1 MRVGR
6 PDGGI
11 AHDGCFAKE
20 TPATEQPP
28 NVTLP
33 TVKRSLPIRLA
44 PLPGEALE
52 SWLAAL
58 AVRMGATWGELL
70 DAVLPTGVDGLAA
83 THRAGVLT
91 TGLTDT
97 ERQSISKATGVDGA
111 ALDSMTLAGIHGAPL
126 ITTDPRTLR
135 ARTPWG
141 VVYRQR
147 YCPLCVKS
155 CRGRRKLEWFL
166 PWTFVCL
173 EHRCLLADTCPQC
186 CQRQTLFNWFA
197 RRLYP
202 HPEQCSRLIGDAGPH
217 YRCSTRLS
225 KARPDKLREGH
236 LLLASQVRL
245 AELLAEPTIS
255 AGVYEWAPVS
265 PEQLLI
271 DLHVLG
277 NWIMRTPHLPAL
289 VELFDG
295 RATEHRIEQWD
306 RRLNTPPRREHVDDK
321 SSGTARAERVNL
333 AATAPC
339 VAAGV
344 AAALGVLMQPTLEQA
359 GHVLRAVMPAAVS
372 RELRYRPRKSG
383 IVHSEVITAVDL
395 MARAVRFTVLQQL
408 RYRTITDLPR
418 LPDTRRH
425 AATNLMLNAVPTL
438 FWPEWAF
445 RLDTEDTGWNTARQV
460 MSRLLLAIGC
470 TMADHRLHRLLRTT
484 VGIQRLGE
492 AADVLSCHRYWVP
505 IVTALLRLQEYLQA
519 NPPPIDYQRRRELS
533 YTTLLPEAQWA
544 QLTAGEGF
552 SAAPTATTAR
562 LWLTEQLSGAPVT
575 GAGGQPRL
583 RKDRGDNFRTT
594 LTPELLASLE
604 RVCVEYLRGHGISDE
619 PLSWSPPLSLL
630 DDLSLPGTAPDVVE
644 PQVIHELLATGL
656 DIRSVACKLE
666 VSVSKI
672 RYQLERHP
680 MPCGDGSGSAIHRM
694 KWHSNFKMY
703 QRIRLLLPEP
713 ALRDLYDRQLLTFPE
728 IARQLNIPGNIQ
740 YQAEAVSK
748 VAHEYGIQVRGGPRK

>member
-1 MRVGR
+1 M
-6 PDGGI
+6 D
-11 AHDGCFAKE
+11 
-20 TPATEQPP
+20 
-28 NVTLP
+28 
-33 TVKRSLPIRLA
+33 
-44 PLPGEALE
+44 
-52 SWLAAL
+52 
-58 AVRMGATWGELL
+58 ATWGELL
-70 DAVLPTGVDGLAA
+70 DTVLPTGADGLAA
-83 THRAGVLT
+83 TRRGGVLT
-91 TGLTDT
+91 TRMTSQEHQT
-97 ERQSISKATGVDGA
+97 ISAATGINGA
-111 ALDSMTLAGIHGAPL
+111 DLDSMTLAGRYGARL
-126 ITTDPRTLR
+126 ITIDQHTLR

-147 YCPLCVKS
+147 YCPLCLKS
-155 CRGRRKLEWFL
+155 SHGRRKLEWFL

-173 EHRCLLADTCPQC
+173 EHRCFLADTCPQC
-186 CQRQTLFNWFA
+186 SRPQTVFDWFA

-202 HPEQCSRLIGDAGPH
+202 HPELCSRLIGNPGRH

-225 KARPDKLREGH
+225 KAHPDKLREGH

-245 AELLAEPTIS
+245 AELLAEPTIN
-255 AGVYEWAPVS
+255 AGVYELAPVS

-295 RATEHRIEQWD
+295 RATDHRIEQWD
-306 RRLNTPPRREHVDDK
+306 RRLSTPSRREQADDK
-321 SSGTARAERVNL
+321 SSRTARAERVNL

-344 AAALGVLMQPTLEQA
+344 AAALSVLMQPTLEQA
-359 GHVLRAVMPAAVS
+359 GQALRAVMPAAVS

-408 RYRTITDLPR
+408 RYRTMTDLPR

-445 RLDTEDTGWNTARQV
+445 RLDTEDLPWTTARQV

-484 VGIQRLGE
+484 VGTQRLGE
-492 AADVLSCHRYWVP
+492 GADVLSCRQCWVP
-505 IVTALLRLQEYLQA
+505 TVTALLRLHEYLQA
-519 NPPPIDYQRRRELS
+519 NPPPIDYQRRRELG

-544 QLTAGEGF
+544 QLIAEQSF
-552 SAAPTATTAR
+552 NSAPTATTAR

-583 RKDRGDNFRTT
+583 RQDSGDNFRTT
-594 LTPELLASLE
+594 LTLELLASLHT
-604 RVCVEYLRGHGISDE
+604 VGAEYLRAHGISGE
-619 PLSWSPPLSLL
+619 PLTWSPPLTLL
-630 DDLSLPGTAPDVVE
+630 DDLALPGTAPDIVE
-644 PQVIHELLATGL
+644 PQAIHELLATGL

-666 VSVSKI
+666 VSASKI
-672 RYQLERHP
+672 RYLLERHP
-680 MPCGDGSGSAIHRM
+680 THRGDLCGSAIHKM
-694 KWHSNFKMY
+694 KWHSNFKIY
-703 QRIRLLLPEP
+703 QRIRMLLPEP
-713 ALRDLYDRQLLTFPE
+713 ELRDLYDRQLLTLPE
-728 IARQLNIPGNIQ
+728 IATQLSIPGNIQ
-740 YQAEAVSK
+740 YQAEAVSR
-748 VAHEYGIQVRGGPRK
+748 VAHEYGIHVRGGPRK